1 MLSQCCSATGCER
14 AWSTFEFI
22 HSKRRNK
29 LENIDLM
36 EDWVAEESEFLLL
49 TEEDV
54 NWDSIEEPLATMTL
68 EDDNDDDDDVVVVL
82 DEEDGENDVVLTDA
96 NTHVYYGPDVNPFEG
111 WE

>member
-1 MLSQCCSATGCER
+1 MSLMYDIDFWR
-14 AWSTFEFI
+14 NM
-22 HSKRRNK
+22 RRTK
-29 LENIDLM
+29 DYLDPISLDNIDLM

-49 TEEDV
+49 SEEDV

-68 EDDNDDDDDVVVVL
+68 EDDNDDDDDVVVL